1 MINIPCVYGICQ
13 KYEQYG
19 CNNTN
24 IEFSEKKKYIKE
36 LKYSVISLKTA
47 NLSNPRMGFDSLGNR
62 FFQFTQTVSKIF
74 KFGEK
79 QTY

>member
-1 MINIPCVYGICQ
+1 MESVKNKNNMDAIILTLNFQRKKNI
-13 KYEQYG
+13 
-19 CNNTN
+19 
-24 IEFSEKKKYIKE
+24 YIKE

>member
-1 MINIPCVYGICQ
+1 MESVKN
-13 KYEQYG
+13 K
-19 CNNTN
+19 NNMDAIILTLN
-24 IEFSEKKKYIKE
+24 FQRKKIYIKE